1 MIPHQN
7 SISDVK
13 RLVAKFGRL
22 LQRKWLHCPF
32 SRGSAT
38 TGAKRICV
46 VGNLVEE
53 GVDFVSLETN
63 GRCQSVN
70 CVSRQNAALCSLP
83 SGMFRCGLLRS
94 CILTLVTRVYLVLMG
109 LVKFLV
115 GCCIIIPQ
123 ECSKLVQQWWFL
135 SPSKLIRV
143 MLGSRHDDNGWCRVE
158 CTMTMAKGSVLRRQ
172 GF

>member
-1 MIPHQN
+1 M
-7 SISDVK
+7 K

-94 CILTLVTRVYLVLMG
+94 CILTLVTPVYLVLMG

-135 SPSKLIRV
+135 SPSK
-143 MLGSRHDDNGWCRVE
+143 GWCWVPS
-158 CTMTMAKGSVLRRQ
+158 TMTMVSVGLSARWQWRKVRFFD
-172 GF
+172 GRVSDHNIIES